1 MCEQRKAPKCVP
13 DEESFIRANIASFG
27 DDIGK
32 TTNWVT
38 TMFNVRSRFPA
49 DSEEYKVLDYRIK
62 CGQHLQQGC
71 IDKTKGIIT
80 KPMPKEWYDREA
92 AEKIPDARERQLYMR
107 ILADKKPYFM
117 RYIYPAIAR
126 DYNTYVKKCNTKA
139 RWRFLMSVD
148 ELLKKDSSELTEE
161 QKEFLRYYWHN
172 IPLSTS
178 PCVMNRICYRIED
191 IFRSYI
197 GNYKQAGRF
206 DYTLFKSGVEYD
218 RAHYKEVEKIYLD
231 YAAESQ
237 RIVIAQ
243 ACGQAGAG
251 DRDNRIIAM
260 TRKMAAVCSNSRE
273 LCDIMIDIGYRRE
286 GTKQLIWDV
295 CGATMVENLLN
306 NRGWTLNYPEP
317 CEDGEIEFGGKR
329 FTIKEAYIG
338 GET

>member
-1 MCEQRKAPKCVP
+1 
-13 DEESFIRANIASFG
+13 
-27 DDIGK
+27 
-32 TTNWVT
+32 
-38 TMFNVRSRFPA
+38 
-49 DSEEYKVLDYRIK
+49 
-62 CGQHLQQGC
+62 
-71 IDKTKGIIT
+71 
-80 KPMPKEWYDREA
+80 MPKEWYDREA
-92 AEKIPDARERQLYMR
+92 AEKIPDARKRQLYMR
-107 ILADKKPYFM
+107 ILADRKPYFM

-126 DYNTYVKKCNTKA
+126 DYNTYIKKCNTKA

-148 ELLKKDSSELTEE
+148 DLLKKDSSELTEE
-161 QKEFLRYYWHN
+161 QQQFLNYYWRN
-172 IPLSTS
+172 MPLSTS

-243 ACGQAGAG
+243 ACGEAGVT
-251 DRDNRIIAM
+251 DRNSRITVM
-260 TRKMAAVCSNSRE
+260 TRKMAAVCTNNRE
-273 LCDIMIDIGYRRE
+273 LCDIMIDIGYRHE
-286 GTKQLIWDV
+286 ITKQLVWDM
-295 CGATMVENLLN
+295 CGPTMVENLLN
-306 NRGWTLNYPEP
+306 NRGWALSYPEQ